1 MGKDLNVRKRK
12 YDKVPCLGALTTKRN
27 VTERTLHDQGTQTAH
42 IIQDIL
48 PVTTNPSSSRDVR
61 WSKIFGQ
68 SINMRYHSTQNSQE
82 TERFGIMMRRDTP
95 SIAIKE
101 TRLINGLFTS
111 PGDFLN
117 LPRPFRTCNI
127 TLTSCLKTVE
137 HLLPL
142 STKQQYTHD
151 QYQKKNKAKQRKI
164 ENAIM
169 FGSMNPL
176 YGAAASTVASS
187 QGSTYRSEVL
197 LNMNKIGGGDQL
209 VGMTRPMNLKK
220 CHRIRS
226 VNGSA

>member
-1 MGKDLNVRKRK
+1 M
-12 YDKVPCLGALTTKRN
+12 
-27 VTERTLHDQGTQTAH
+27 
-42 IIQDIL
+42 
-48 PVTTNPSSSRDVR
+48 
-61 WSKIFGQ
+61 
-68 SINMRYHSTQNSQE
+68 
-82 TERFGIMMRRDTP
+82 
-95 SIAIKE
+95 
-101 TRLINGLFTS
+101 
-111 PGDFLN
+111 
-117 LPRPFRTCNI
+117 
-127 TLTSCLKTVE
+127 LKTDE

-209 VGMTRPMNLKK
+209 VGMTRPTNLKNVIVSGVSTGARK
-220 CHRIRS
+220 RKLQSDDMYTQKRLHMQNKHPYYKFR
-226 VNGSA
+226 

>member
-1 MGKDLNVRKRK
+1 M
-12 YDKVPCLGALTTKRN
+12 
-27 VTERTLHDQGTQTAH
+27 
-42 IIQDIL
+42 
-48 PVTTNPSSSRDVR
+48 
-61 WSKIFGQ
+61 
-68 SINMRYHSTQNSQE
+68 
-82 TERFGIMMRRDTP
+82 
-95 SIAIKE
+95 
-101 TRLINGLFTS
+101 
-111 PGDFLN
+111 
-117 LPRPFRTCNI
+117 
-127 TLTSCLKTVE
+127 LKTDE

-209 VGMTRPMNLKK
+209 VGMTRPMNLKIMSSYQECQREHVNK
-220 CHRIRS
+220 SYKVMTCIHKKDFICKTSTRITNFADM
-226 VNGSA
+226 VIIH